1 MSVGIQ
7 LSIPTPCAQN
17 WEEMTPEENGRYCA
31 HCQKTVR
38 DLTQLSDAQ
47 LYKSITEA
55 QEHGAV
61 CGRITSAQLMRT
73 ITAQQP
79 ALSPTVSF
87 YSRVAAA
94 VMLFQSFVAST
105 IAQTTTKPIRTEN
118 RTSSTH
124 RQPTPKPLV
133 LKGSVI
139 HLATQEPLAG
149 IMVSVAGTP
158 IATITSA
165 TGSFILHLPQ
175 SLQGQEITLQAS
187 HTALSGSA
195 TDVTAFT
202 SPSIFVSSSMLIQ
215 PVLIEQYTI
224 PTEVHKP
231 AIVKAYKMPLDW
243 GQTVVTGGLE
253 CAPAP
258 KHTPNFFQ
266 RIKRWFTRKQQKQ
279 CL

>member
-1 MSVGIQ
+1 
-7 LSIPTPCAQN
+7 
-17 WEEMTPEENGRYCA
+17 MTPDENGRYCM
-31 HCQKTVR
+31 HCQKTVL
-38 DLTQLSDAQ
+38 DLTLLSDAQ
-47 LYKSITEA
+47 LYKRIREA
-55 QEHGAV
+55 QAQGAV
-61 CGRITSAQLMRT
+61 CGRITNAQLMRT
-73 ITAQQP
+73 IAAQQP
-79 ALSPTVSF
+79 ALSHSVSF

-94 VMLFQSFVAST
+94 FMLFQGFVAST
-105 IAQTTTKPIRTEN
+105 IAQTNTKPIRTEN

-133 LKGSVI
+133 LKGSVV

-158 IATITSA
+158 ITTITSA
-165 TGSFILHLPQ
+165 KGSFILHLPQ

-187 HTALSGSA
+187 HTALSGTA
-195 TDVTAFT
+195 PEGTAFT
-202 SPSIFVSSSMLIQ
+202 SPSIFVSTSMLIQ

-243 GQTVVTGGLE
+243 GGQTVVTGGLE
-253 CAPAP
+253 CAPSR